1 MENTMQRRTFL
12 QSVALGTGAMYCS
25 PAMAAENNEK
35 SVISIHL
42 QGGISAVDFINPIPD
57 STIEFRS
64 SRGVVDAGGFQI
76 GGDFTNIATL
86 GDNMTVV
93 RSMKFRDANHQTATM
108 AHLTSH
114 FHVPN
119 NGQKEPSFGSL
130 VAKQYQPNSK
140 KSGIPHYV
148 KLRNIDG
155 DDSSWLG
162 IRYNGYD
169 ADDEGVKNMKLHGN
183 VDARRFDH
191 RLKMMSM
198 IDHAGALP
206 GLGEDWTDLKSMAV
220 NIIKGDAAEA
230 FDLTQ
235 EPDSIY
241 GTSRFGKD
249 LLLARRLV
257 ERGTKYV
264 SLNSN
269 AGWDNHTGI
278 DAAFANNAPGL
289 DIGVATLVRDLKD
302 RGLLDNTIVVLWSE
316 FSRTKINLNGGRD
329 HNPNTNT
336 LVFFGKEGKGVIGE
350 TSDNG
355 LISMGD
361 IHSPTDLAWTIGSHM
376 GLEKGLTIK
385 DNQAR
390 PRHIFKQDA
399 RDILA

>member
-1 MENTMQRRTFL
+1 MQRRTFL
-12 QSVALGTGAMYCS
+12 QSVALGAGTLYCT
-25 PAMAAENNEK
+25 PATAATPKNEK

-57 STIEFRS
+57 STLEFRS
-64 SRGVVDAGGFQI
+64 SRGAVDAGGFQI
-76 GGDFTNIATL
+76 GGDFTGIAEL

-93 RSMKFRDANHQTATM
+93 RSMKFKDANHQTATM

-119 NGQKEPSFGSL
+119 NGQKHPSFGSL
-130 VAKQYQPNSK
+130 VAKQYQPNSP

-162 IRYNGYD
+162 IRYAGYD
-169 ADDEGVKNMKLHGN
+169 ADDEGVKNMKLG
-183 VDARRFDH
+183 VPDDRFDL
-191 RLKMMSM
+191 RLRMMSM

-206 GLGEDWTDLKSMAV
+206 GLGEDWTELKKMAV

-230 FDLTQ
+230 FDLTL
-235 EPDSIY
+235 EPNSIY
-241 GTSRFGKD
+241 GDSRFGKD

-269 AGWDNHTGI
+269 AGWDNHSSI
-278 DAAFANNAPGL
+278 DAAFARNAPPMDLG
-289 DIGVATLVRDLKD
+289 IATLVKDLKD

-355 LISMGD
+355 LISMGSTY
-361 IHSPTDLAWTIGSHM
+361 SPTDLAWTIGSHM
-376 GLEKGLTIK
+376 GLDKRLTIK
-385 DNQAR
+385 DMQQR
-390 PRHIFKQDA
+390 PMHIFKDEA

>member
-1 MENTMQRRTFL
+1 MQRRSFL
-12 QSVALGTGAMYCS
+12 QSVALGTGAAYCS
-25 PAMAAENNEK
+25 SLEAATPNNEK

-42 QGGISAVDFINPIPD
+42 QGGISAVDFINPIPE
-57 STIEFRS
+57 SSLEFRS
-64 SRGVVDAGGFQI
+64 SRGAVDTGSYQI
-76 GGDFTNIATL
+76 GGDFTNIAKL
-86 GDNMTVV
+86 EDYMTIV
-93 RSMKFRDANHQTATM
+93 RSMKFQDANHQTATM

-130 VAKQYQPNSK
+130 VAKQYTPNSK

-162 IRYNGYD
+162 IRYAGYD
-169 ADDEGVKNMKLHGN
+169 ADDEGVKNMRLD
-183 VDARRFDH
+183 VPARRFDT
-191 RLKMMSM
+191 RLKMMSI
-198 IDHAGALP
+198 IDDAGNLP
-206 GLGEDWTDLKSMAV
+206 GLGKDWTELKKMAV

-235 EPDSIY
+235 EPNSIY

-269 AGWDNHTGI
+269 AGWDNHSQI

-289 DIGVATLVRDLKD
+289 DIGVSTLVGDLNR

-316 FSRTKINLNGGRD
+316 FSRTKINTNGGRD

-336 LVFFGKEGKGVIGE
+336 LVFFGKQGKGVIGE

-355 LISMGD
+355 LVSVGD
-361 IHSPTDLAWTIGSHM
+361 IYSPVDLAWTIGNHM

-390 PRHIFKQDA
+390 PRHIFKQGA
-399 RDILA
+399 KDILA

>member
-1 MENTMQRRTFL
+1 MQRRSFL
-12 QSVALGTGAMYCS
+12 QSVALGAGAVYCT
-25 PAMAAENNEK
+25 PTEAATPQNEK

-57 STIEFRS
+57 STLEFRS
-64 SRGVVDAGGFQI
+64 SRGAVDAGGFQI
-76 GGDFTNIATL
+76 GGDFKGIASL
-86 GDNMTVV
+86 GEHMTVV
-93 RSMKFRDANHQTATM
+93 RSMKFKDANHQTATM

-130 VAKQYQPNSK
+130 VAKQYQPNSLK
-140 KSGIPHYV
+140 TGIPHYV

-162 IRYNGYD
+162 IRYAGYD
-169 ADDEGVKNMKLHGN
+169 ADDEGVKNMKLG
-183 VDARRFDH
+183 VPDSRFDT
-191 RLKMMSM
+191 RLKMMRV

-206 GLGEDWTDLKSMAV
+206 GLGEDWTELKKMAV

-230 FDLTQ
+230 FDLTK
-235 EPDSIY
+235 EPNSIY
-241 GTSRFGKD
+241 GESRFGKD

-269 AGWDNHTGI
+269 AGWDNHSNI
-278 DAAFANNAPGL
+278 DAAFARNAPGMDL
-289 DIGVATLVRDLKD
+289 GISTLVKDLKD
-302 RGLLDNTIVVLWSE
+302 RGLLKDTIVVLWSE

-336 LVFFGKEGKGVIGE
+336 LVFFGDQGKGVIGE

-361 IHSPTDLAWTIGSHM
+361 TYSPIDLAWTIGSHM
-376 GLEKGLTIK
+376 GLEKRLTIK
-385 DNQAR
+385 DPQSR
-390 PRHIFKQDA
+390 PRHIFKANA

>member
-1 MENTMQRRTFL
+1 MLRRTFL
-12 QSVALGTGAMYCS
+12 QSVALGTGALYCS
-25 PAMAAENNEK
+25 PADAATTDNEK
-35 SVISIHL
+35 SVITIHL
-42 QGGISAVDFINPIPD
+42 QGGISAVDFINPIPLAPV
-57 STIEFRS
+57 EFRS
-64 SRGVVDAGGFQI
+64 SRGTVDAGSYQI

-86 GDNMTVV
+86 EDHMTIV
-93 RSMKFRDANHQTATM
+93 RSMKFKDANHQTATM
-108 AHLTSH
+108 AHMTSH

-119 NGQKEPSFGSL
+119 TSQNNPSFGSL
-130 VAKQYQPNSK
+130 VAKQYQPNSP

-162 IRYNGYD
+162 IRYAGYD
-169 ADDEGVKNMKLHGN
+169 ADDEGVKNMKLG
-183 VDARRFDH
+183 VPDDRFDL
-191 RLKMMSM
+191 RLRMMSM

-206 GLGEDWTDLKSMAV
+206 GLGEDWTELKKMAV

-230 FDLTQ
+230 FDLTL
-235 EPDSIY
+235 EPNSIY
-241 GTSRFGKD
+241 GETRFGKD

-269 AGWDNHTGI
+269 AGWDNHSNI
-278 DAAFANNAPGL
+278 DAAFARNAPAM
-289 DIGVATLVRDLKD
+289 DMGVATLVRDLKD

-336 LVFFGKEGKGVIGE
+336 LVFFGNEGKGVIGE

-355 LISMGD
+355 LISMGSTY
-361 IHSPTDLAWTIGSHM
+361 SPIDLAWTIGSHM
-376 GLEKGLTIK
+376 GLDKRLTIK
-385 DNQAR
+385 DMQQR
-390 PRHIFKQDA
+390 PMHIFKDGA

>member
-1 MENTMQRRTFL
+1 MKRRTFL
-12 QSVALGTGAMYCS
+12 QSIALGTGAMYCS
-25 PAMAAENNEK
+25 PALAAEKNEK
-35 SVISIHL
+35 AVISIHL
-42 QGGISAVDFINPIPD
+42 QGGISAVDFVNPIPD
-57 STIEFRS
+57 APVEFRS
-64 SRGVVDAGGFQI
+64 SRGAVDVGSYQI

-86 GDNMTVV
+86 EDHMTIV
-93 RSMKFRDANHQTATM
+93 RSMKFKDANHQTATM
-108 AHLTSH
+108 AHMTSH

-119 NGQKEPSFGSL
+119 AGQREPSFGSL
-130 VAKQYQPNSK
+130 IAKEYLPNSQ

-155 DDSSWLG
+155 DDASWLG

-183 VDARRFDH
+183 VDNRRFDT
-191 RLKMMSM
+191 RLKMMSI
-198 IDHAGALP
+198 IDDAGNLP
-206 GLGEDWTDLKSMAV
+206 GLGHDWTDLKSMAV
-220 NIIKGDAAEA
+220 SIIKGDAAEA

-235 EPDSIY
+235 EPNSMY
-241 GTSRFGKD
+241 GDSRFGKD

-269 AGWDNHTGI
+269 AGWDNHSNI
-278 DAAFANNAPGL
+278 DDAFRTNAPGL
-289 DIGVATLVRDLKD
+289 DKGVATLINDLKD

-336 LVFFGKEGKGVIGE
+336 LVFFGKTGKGVIGE
-350 TSDNG
+350 TDDNG
-355 LISMGD
+355 LNSIGNVY
-361 IHSPTDLAWTIGSHM
+361 SPSDLAWTIGNHM

-390 PRHIFKQDA
+390 PRHIFTDEA
-399 RDILA
+399 INILA

>member
-1 MENTMQRRTFL
+1 MLRRSFL
-12 QSVALGTGAMYCS
+12 QSVALGTGAIYCS
-25 PAMAAENNEK
+25 PLEAATPNNEK

-57 STIEFRS
+57 STLEFRS
-64 SRGVVDAGGFQI
+64 SRGAVDAGDFQI

-119 NGQKEPSFGSL
+119 NEQKEPSFGSL
-130 VAKQYQPNSK
+130 VANKYQPNDSR
-140 KSGIPHYV
+140 SGIPHYV
-148 KLRNIDG
+148 KLANIDG

-169 ADDEGVKNMKLHGN
+169 ADDEGVKNMKLHSN
-183 VDARRFDH
+183 VNARRFDT
-191 RLKMMSM
+191 RLKMMSI
-198 IDHAGALP
+198 IDDAGNLP
-206 GLGEDWTDLKSMAV
+206 GLGKDWTDLKSMAV

-230 FDLTQ
+230 FDLAQ
-235 EPDSIY
+235 EPNSIY
-241 GTSRFGKD
+241 GTSRFGQD
-249 LLLARRLV
+249 LLLSRRLV

-264 SLNSN
+264 SLRSN
-269 AGWDNHTGI
+269 AGWDMHSNI
-278 DAAFANNAPGL
+278 DAGFERSAPEL
-289 DIGVATLVRDLKD
+289 DKGVYTLVTDLKQ
-302 RGLLDNTIVVLWSE
+302 RGLLNNTIVVLWSE

-336 LVFFGKEGKGVIGE
+336 LVFFSDQGKGVVGE
-350 TSDNG
+350 TSENG
-355 LISMGD
+355 LISIGD
-361 IHSPTDLAWTIGSHM
+361 TYSPSDLAWTIGSHM
-376 GLEKGLTIK
+376 GLEKSLTIK

-390 PRHIFKQDA
+390 PRHIFKDDA